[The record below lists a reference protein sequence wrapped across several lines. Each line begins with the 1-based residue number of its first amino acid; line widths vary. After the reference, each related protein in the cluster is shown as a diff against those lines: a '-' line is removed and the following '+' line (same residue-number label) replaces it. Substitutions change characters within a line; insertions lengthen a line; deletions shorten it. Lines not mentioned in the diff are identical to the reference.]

1 MISSPLIL
9 NPTFPPSL
17 ISPLHPPPHPHLLP
31 LILTLSFSLLFLH
44 VFSIAR
50 NQVLLKGTLHT
61 QHSEGPTSR
70 NLRIRKA
77 LEQLVDVVPI
87 KTLPN
92 VKTRHKDIDMV
103 VIREQVE
110 GEYSG
115 LEHETV
121 PGVVQSLKVATE
133 QQTRKVATFALEYAR
148 KHGRKKV
155 TVIHKANIMK
165 MTDGMFLEVSRDV
178 AKDYPDITF
187 NDHIIDNCCMQLVA
201 KPGQYEVLVTPNLYG
216 NIVINVAAGIA
227 GGPGIVPGANFGKR
241 AAIFEPGTRHVGLDI
256 AGKNSAN
263 PTAMILSSC
272 LMLDHIGLT
281 QYADK
286 IKSALYE
293 VYSDTTVRTK
303 DLGGT
308 ATTREFTYEV
318 IKRIK
323 NSP

>member
-1 MISSPLIL
+1 MI
-9 NPTFPPSL
+9 
-17 ISPLHPPPHPHLLP
+17 
-31 LILTLSFSLLFLH
+31 
-44 VFSIAR
+44 
-50 NQVLLKGTLHT
+50 
-61 QHSEGPTSR
+61 
-70 NLRIRKA
+70 
-77 LEQLVDVVPI
+77 
-87 KTLPN
+87 
-92 VKTRHKDIDMV
+92 

-133 QQTRKVATFALEYAR
+133 QQTEKVANFAFDYAR
-148 KHGRKKV
+148 KTGRKKV

-165 MTDGMFLEVSRDV
+165 MTDGMFLEVTRRV
-178 AKDYPDITF
+178 AKDYPDITL

-201 KPGQYEVLVTPNLYG
+201 KPGQYEILVTPNLYG
-216 NIVINVAAGIA
+216 NIVVNVAAGIA
-227 GGPGIVPGANFGKR
+227 GGPGIIPGSNFGKR

-256 AGKNSAN
+256 AGKNIAN

-272 LMLDHIGLT
+272 LMLEYIGLK

-286 IKSALYE
+286 IQSALNE
-293 VYSDTTVRTK
+293 VYVDTNIRTK

-308 ATTREFTYEV
+308 ASTREFTYEV